1 MESIHQKATPS
12 TRTRIV
18 ERMGCSCSYKLIRR
32 VWLPSAF
39 LAALLWRTFALGR
52 TFTHGIDTYLGVEN
66 KDVRIAIKATAIHAP
81 ADIDAIPQFTDNMLG
96 DNVSLPPDFSVC
108 PFNYTAYWDHA
119 LNLALSSLRKE
130 ESLNLAPRS
139 SSPCPK
145 VFVYDLTQTP
155 ELIDSP
161 IESSIAN
168 IFGRIVKEQ
177 KKYKVYT
184 VKKSQQYTFPLI
196 LEHRLR
202 NSEEC
207 RTLDPEE
214 ADLFFVPILTAP
226 KTATEWSRACKKI
239 KANTTLL
246 SALPYLD
253 SSNACRHFFAF
264 GKGHYNGEHCSGW
277 FADPIEELKPSFRLA
292 YSHFDFDKNKG
303 NHLRLASDAET
314 KARYPNLVSVPYPS
328 SVHFWNDTDVAS
340 LPQFTTSHNRTVLM
354 SFVGEDSHGDKEVRR
369 NITKMCEGYSDNSV
383 CGVSIRTRS
392 KEKFESLL
400 SKEKSK
406 AFFCLE
412 PAGDSPWRKGLSDS
426 ITLGC
431 IPVLFSDLTDDVA
444 PFHWKSWKDR
454 SRVLIPRK
462 AFVSGCVDLK
472 TLLQS
477 IPPQLVDLFQK
488 TLREKARMFQ
498 YSVNDDQ
505 EDGIRVIL
513 DSLLKEASQRCPK

>member
-1 MESIHQKATPS
+1 
-12 TRTRIV
+12 
-18 ERMGCSCSYKLIRR
+18 
-32 VWLPSAF
+32 
-39 LAALLWRTFALGR
+39 
-52 TFTHGIDTYLGVEN
+52 
-66 KDVRIAIKATAIHAP
+66 
-81 ADIDAIPQFTDNMLG
+81 
-96 DNVSLPPDFSVC
+96 
-108 PFNYTAYWDHA
+108 
-119 LNLALSSLRKE
+119 
-130 ESLNLAPRS
+130 
-139 SSPCPK
+139 
-145 VFVYDLTQTP
+145 
-155 ELIDSP
+155 
-161 IESSIAN
+161 
-168 IFGRIVKEQ
+168 
-177 KKYKVYT
+177 
-184 VKKSQQYTFPLI
+184 
-196 LEHRLR
+196 
-202 NSEEC
+202 
-207 RTLDPEE
+207 
-214 ADLFFVPILTAP
+214 
-226 KTATEWSRACKKI
+226 
-239 KANTTLL
+239 
-246 SALPYLD
+246 
-253 SSNACRHFFAF
+253 
-264 GKGHYNGEHCSGW
+264 
-277 FADPIEELKPSFRLA
+277 
-292 YSHFDFDKNKG
+292 
-303 NHLRLASDAET
+303 
-314 KARYPNLVSVPYPS
+314 
-328 SVHFWNDTDVAS
+328 
-340 LPQFTTSHNRTVLM
+340 M

-477 IPPQLVDLFQK
+477 VPPQLVKLFQK